1 MELSNGHLDIRT
13 GRFSDKGESMIGNES
28 NINFLTEELQRKLLE
43 ARRICWSL
51 LKTGVC
57 VCCNSEDLL
66 TSKLLTGGL
75 SNILV
80 KVKIEKD
87 RFCEKMLKANENLYV
102 NGYAT
107 SEGKN
112 NSLDNSDCSIT
123 NLRVRFYNQNR
134 KMFINEKREVIIQN
148 ILSESGFLKPVIL
161 SFSGG
166 QVEEYI
172 EGRTL
177 EVEDVR
183 MRKVYLSIAK
193 RIAHLHSIKVPSELS
208 LNVIE
213 EYKQGTVNTS
223 ENISI
228 VWPTLNNWLLRAE
241 KMVNTRA
248 NFKKIDFVKLND
260 LISKV
265 RDYLYATCDTGLL
278 SPNSIVISHCDLL
291 PGNIIETCDKNHVF
305 IDYEFSGTA
314 ERAFDLGNHFCEWA
328 GFSCEWQHLPTDDQ
342 LREFVFE
349 YIRNLSI
356 VKNCNLG
363 SILEI
368 EPESIQ
374 FSNSLGTNTIVNEN
388 NANGGKLACSTD
400 SRNPYELFINNYV
413 SSIKAFMIISN
424 IYWGLWAI
432 CKSEVNVSSTN
443 NTCFDYKSYGY
454 RKLSSVV
461 SEPYFCNTLK
471 NICPLFDF
479 NFF

>member
-13 GRFSDKGESMIGNES
+13 GGFSENGESAVGNEN

-43 ARRICWSL
+43 AREICWSL
-51 LKTGVC
+51 LNTGVC
-57 VCCNSEDLL
+57 SCCNSEDLL

-87 RFCEKMLKANENLYV
+87 KFCDKMLKANENLYTH
-102 NGYAT
+102 GH
-107 SEGKN
+107 SGLKN
-112 NSLDNSDCSIT
+112 KSKDNLGCPIT

-134 KMFINEKREVIIQN
+134 KLFINEKREIIIQN
-148 ILSESGFLKPVIL
+148 ILSESGFLKPVIF
-161 SFSGG
+161 SFNGG
-166 QVEEYI
+166 QVEEYV

-183 MRKVYLSIAK
+183 TRKVYLSIAK
-193 RIAHLHSIKVPSELS
+193 KIAHLHSIKVPSELS
-208 LNVIE
+208 YNVIE
-213 EYKQGTVNTS
+213 EYNQNIMNSSG
-223 ENISI
+223 NISI
-228 VWPTLNNWLLRAE
+228 LWPTLNDWLLRAE
-241 KMVNTRA
+241 KIVNNRI
-248 NFKKIDFVKLND
+248 NFMKVDFVKLSA
-260 LISKV
+260 LINKI
-265 RDYLYATCDTGLL
+265 RDYLHVNYDGGLL

-291 PGNIIETCDKNHVF
+291 PGNIIETHDKDHVF

-328 GFSCEWQHLPTDDQ
+328 GFSCEWRHLPNDNQ
-342 LREFVFE
+342 LREFILE
-349 YIRNLSI
+349 YIKNLTIIKDSNSGTI
-356 VKNCNLG
+356 C
-363 SILEI
+363 EI
-368 EPESIQ
+368 EPENIQ
-374 FSNSLGTNTIVNEN
+374 FSNSLN
-388 NANGGKLACSTD
+388 NISTFINDNSSGGKYACNSD
-400 SRNPYELFINNYV
+400 SKNQYELLIDNYIH
-413 SSIKAFMIISN
+413 SIKAFMIISN

-432 CKSEVNVSSTN
+432 CKSEVNISNTN

-461 SEPYFCNTLK
+461 NEPYFCSILN